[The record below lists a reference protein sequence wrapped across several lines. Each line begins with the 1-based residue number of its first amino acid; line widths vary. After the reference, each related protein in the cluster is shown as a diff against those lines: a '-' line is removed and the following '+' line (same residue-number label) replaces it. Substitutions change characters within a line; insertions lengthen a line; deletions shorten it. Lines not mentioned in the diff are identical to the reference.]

1 MMKKKIAKQLT
12 DKIAKREEEKNRKE
26 FKKNLLNFIKK
37 CERNDEVLIK

>member
-1 MMKKKIAKQLT
+1 MMKKKIAKQLA
-12 DKIAKREEEKNRKE
+12 DKFAKREEEKNRKE